1 MPRKKTK
8 SKKESE
14 KRVNQEIIDYID
26 EKYNTGEIPLRLADE
41 LKEKV
46 ASLDVDLDT
55 KKAIV
60 DEVVAAY
67 KRSLVEPGEAVGI
80 VAAQSIGEPGT
91 QMTLRTFHYAGVAEV
106 NVTLGLPRLI
116 EIVDAR
122 REPSTPTMTVYL
134 KDDFKYDEKVAE
146 KIANKIIYT
155 TVESVADDI
164 SLNMIDNSIVVTLNE
179 EILKS
184 RNFTPESIAKRL
196 SRRFRDKYDLTV
208 EGNKVIIST
217 NLTDLNKLQKLRE
230 KVSKTPISG
239 VRGIKRTIIQKKPN
253 NEYVILTE
261 GSNLAA
267 MLKIPEVDGTR
278 IETNNILEIAE
289 VLGIEAARNA
299 IIKEAKHVLDEQGLD
314 VDIRHIMLV
323 ADLMTM
329 NGIVSQIGRHGVSG
343 SKAGVLA
350 RAAFEV
356 TVKHLLEASIQGVT
370 DELKGVVENV
380 IIGQLV
386 PIGTGSVELLMSH
399 QKRRM
404 K

>member
-1 MPRKKTK
+1 MVLKMEDDNTIIIKYI
-8 SKKESE
+8 EE
-14 KRVNQEIIDYID
+14 KCSA
-26 EKYNTGEIPLRLADE
+26 GEIPFKLSQE

-46 ASLDVDLDT
+46 LKLDVDLET
-55 KKAIV
+55 KKKIV
-60 DEVVAAY
+60 DEVIAAY

-122 REPSTPTMTVYL
+122 REPSTPTMTLYL
-134 KDDFKYDEKVAE
+134 REDLKYDEKIAR
-146 KIANKIIYT
+146 KIANKIMYT
-155 TVESVADDI
+155 TIESVADDI
-164 SLNMIDNSIVVTLNE
+164 SLSMIDNSIIINLNE
-179 EILKS
+179 NILKS
-184 RNFTPESIAKRL
+184 RNLTVEAVAKRL
-196 SRRFRDKYDLTV
+196 ARRFRDKYTINV
-208 EGNKVIIST
+208 EENRIIIT
-217 NLTDLNKLQKLRE
+217 TEITDLNKLQKLRE
-230 KVSKTPISG
+230 KVSKTPIAG
-239 VRGIKRTIIQKKPN
+239 VRGIKRAIIQKKPDG
-253 NEYVILTE
+253 EYVILTE
-261 GSNLAA
+261 GSNLPA
-267 MLKIPEVDGTR
+267 MLKIPEIDATR

-329 NGIVSQIGRHGVSG
+329 NGEVSQIGRHGISG
-343 SKAGVLA
+343 SKMSVLA

-356 TVKHLLEASIQGVT
+356 TVKHLLEASMQGVE

-380 IIGQLV
+380 IIGQMV
-386 PIGTGSVELLMSH
+386 PIGTGSVELLMTRP
-399 QKRRM
+399 KRRI
-404 K
+404 KK